1 MERLLLTRPR
11 LRLHLRGSLQ
21 ARAAEDVA
29 EAARAAKDAAVL
41 EEAEAA
47 SVGKAGVVKVAAA

>member
-1 MERLLLTRPR
+1 
-11 LRLHLRGSLQ
+11 LRGLLQ

-41 EEAEAA
+41 AEAEAA